1 MAEEPPAQPAPR
13 KLRLHTLKTRAEFLS
28 VRGGARWAGEAF
40 VVEATRRKSAAGVV
54 AAECPSKAPRFGFT
68 VTKKIGNAVVRNR
81 VRRRLKA
88 AVASMPADA
97 AVSSCDYVLIARLPA
112 LKRPFEDLK
121 TDLEK
126 ALVRVKPRLEAPAGA
141 RSHAGRPPRP
151 S

>member
-1 MAEEPPAQPAPR
+1 MAEMPAARPAPL
-13 KLRLHTLKTRAEFLS
+13 KLHLLTLKTRAEFLS

-40 VVEATRRKSAAGVV
+40 VVEAAHRKSAV
-54 AAECPSKAPRFGFT
+54 ADPAADGPSTAPRFGFT

-81 VRRRLKA
+81 IRRRLKA
-88 AVASMPADA
+88 AVASMPASA
-97 AVSSCDYVLIARLPA
+97 AVASCDYVLIARLPA

-141 RSHAGRPPRP
+141 RSHAGRPSRPR
-151 S
+151 